1 MYVNN
6 QETVFEHTNFRRTSV
21 KGDLDEWVR
30 QKERMRPQPPFWW
43 TLDNDNCWFCKNR
56 NNCGRC
62 RILKRQRAKE
72 RKKQNCILSR
82 AAAKKEILTYY
93 TQEGSDN
100 FERD

>member
-1 MYVNN
+1 MGKAK
-6 QETVFEHTNFRRTSV
+6 R
-21 KGDLDEWVR
+21 K
-30 QKERMRPQPPFWW
+30 MRPQPPFWW
-43 TLDNDNCWFCKNR
+43 TLDNDNCWFCKKR

-82 AAAKKEILTYY
+82 AAAKTEILTYY